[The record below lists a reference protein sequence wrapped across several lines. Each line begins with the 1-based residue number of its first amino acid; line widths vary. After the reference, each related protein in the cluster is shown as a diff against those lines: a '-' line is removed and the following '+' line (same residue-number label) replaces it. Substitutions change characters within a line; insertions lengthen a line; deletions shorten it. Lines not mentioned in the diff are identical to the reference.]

1 MAKKAKTVSAAPKS
15 KAPKGGKSRG
25 ARKLTNEQVLSIV
38 SAHGSGVKMAELAR
52 IHGVSNGT
60 ISAIVKGRTY
70 VWLTGIGLDVEMK
83 KAA

>member
-1 MAKKAKTVSAAPKS
+1 MAKKAKAESAAPKT

-25 ARKLTNEQVLSIV
+25 ARKLTDAQVLSIV
-38 SAHGSGVKMAELAR
+38 GAFNSGVTMAQLAR
-52 IHGVSNGT
+52 DNTVSHGT

-70 VWLTGIGLDVEMK
+70 VWLTGIGQSAEMK